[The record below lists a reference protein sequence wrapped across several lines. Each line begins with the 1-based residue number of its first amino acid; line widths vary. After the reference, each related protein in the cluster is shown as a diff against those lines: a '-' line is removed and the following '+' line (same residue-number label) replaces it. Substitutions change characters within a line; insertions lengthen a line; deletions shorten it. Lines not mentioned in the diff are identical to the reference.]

1 MSTLIPV
8 TDLSLPALSV
18 FTDMK
23 DSRKRDRIEEER
35 GIFIAESPTV
45 VDVALS
51 AGYVPL
57 CALTEE
63 KMMNAAV
70 RKSLDACGDIPVY
83 IASHE
88 AFATLTGFELTR
100 GLLCAMARRPL
111 PDADTLL
118 TGARRV
124 AVLENV
130 TDSTNMGAI
139 MRSAAALGLD
149 AVLLTPGCCDPLCR
163 RALRVSMGTV
173 LQIPYSYIGEK
184 YADWPHPGLEVLAA
198 HGFRTVAMALRDDSV
213 PMDHPALKDE
223 PRLAILMGT
232 EGTGLLS
239 ETIRCCDYTVRIP
252 MYHGVDSLNVAA
264 ASAVA
269 FWELRA
275 R

>member
-1 MSTLIPV
+1 MAIEIRV
-8 TDLSLPALSV
+8 TDLSAPELAV

-23 DSRKRDRIEEER
+23 DSRKRDRLEEER
-35 GIFIAESPTV
+35 GIFVAESPTV

-63 KMMNAAV
+63 KMMNTAV
-70 RKSLDACGDIPVY
+70 RRSLDACGDIPVY

-88 AFATLTGFELTR
+88 AFTALTGFELTR
-100 GLLCAMARRPL
+100 GLLCAMVRKPL
-111 PDADTLL
+111 PTVEDLL
-118 TGARRV
+118 RDARRV
-124 AVLENV
+124 CVLENV
-130 TDSTNMGAI
+130 TDSTNTGAI
-139 MRSAAALGLD
+139 MRSAAALGVD

-163 RALRVSMGTV
+163 RSLRVSMGTA
-173 LQIPYSYIGEK
+173 LQIPWTRIGDV
-184 YADWPHPGLEVLAA
+184 YADWPHPGLELLRSF
-198 HGFRTVAMALRDDSV
+198 GFKTVAMALRDDSV
-213 PMDHPALKDE
+213 PMDHPALRGE

-239 ETIRCCDYTVRIP
+239 ETIAACDYTVRIP

-269 FWELRA
+269 FWELRV

>member
-1 MSTLIPV
+1 MAIEIRV
-8 TDLSLPALSV
+8 TDLSAPELAV

-23 DSRKRDRIEEER
+23 DSRKRDRLEEAR

-51 AGYVPL
+51 AGYSPL

-63 KMMNAAV
+63 RMMNAAV
-70 RKSLDACGDIPVY
+70 RRSLDACGDIPVY

-88 AFATLTGFELTR
+88 AFAALTGFELTR
-100 GLLCAMARRPL
+100 GLLCAMARKPL
-111 PDADTLL
+111 PAAEDLL
-118 TGARRV
+118 RDARRV
-124 AVLENV
+124 CVLENV
-130 TDSTNMGAI
+130 TDSTNTGAI
-139 MRSAAALGLD
+139 MRSAAALGVD

-173 LQIPYSYIGEK
+173 LQIPWTRIGTA
-184 YADWPHPGLEVLAA
+184 YGDWPHPGLETLRAF
-198 HGFRTVAMALRDDSV
+198 GFRSVAMALRDDSV
-213 PMDHPALKDE
+213 PMDHPALRDE

-239 ETIRCCDYTVRIP
+239 ETIAACDYTVRIP

-269 FWELRA
+269 FWELRV

>member
-1 MSTLIPV
+1 MPHLIPV

-23 DSRKRDRIEEER
+23 DSRKRDRIEEQN

-45 VDVALS
+45 VDVALAS
-51 AGYVPL
+51 GYLPV

-63 KMMNAAV
+63 KMMNSAV
-70 RKSLDACGDIPVY
+70 RRSLEACGDIPVY
-83 IASHE
+83 VASHE
-88 AFATLTGFELTR
+88 AFASLTGFELTR
-100 GLLCAMARRPL
+100 GLLCAMARKPL
-111 PDADTLL
+111 PSADDLL
-118 TGARRV
+118 RDARRV
-124 AVLENV
+124 CVLENV

-139 MRSAAALGLD
+139 VRSAAALGID

-173 LQIPYSYIGEK
+173 LQVPWTRIGSA
-184 YADWPHPGLEVLAA
+184 YADWPHPGLELLRER
-198 HGFRTVAMALRDDSV
+198 GFRTVAMALRDDSV

-239 ETIRCCDYTVRIP
+239 ETIACCDYTVRIP

-269 FWELRA
+269 FWELRV